1 MRERGLVGSGFF
13 GEGFLGGVT
22 QDSFVEG
29 GEGVEFGGG
38 EQVDEMPADVVH
50 VLGRCVLDG
59 AASGGQK
66 ADPGAA
72 AVGGVGF
79 ADDQPSLGHA
89 PDLVGEP
96 ALLPLHEGAQFLR
109 GHMARGVLREHGQ
122 DLVVGLGQP
131 GVLQQMLA
139 QAQGELVVH
148 VLEGP
153 PGAVFAGV
161 QPVRFRRYAPRPL
174 NEIKLPPAALPP
186 GVAAVRQTT
195 FADPE
200 GNEFDLVTWQPA

>member
-1 MRERGLVGSGFF
+1 VRERGLVGSGFS
-13 GEGFLGGVT
+13 GEGFLGEVT

-29 GEGVEFGGG
+29 GEGLEFGGG
-38 EQVDEMPADVVH
+38 EQVDEMPADIMH

-66 ADPGAA
+66 ADHGAA
-72 AVGGVGF
+72 AVGRVGF
-79 ADDQPSLGHA
+79 ADDQPTLLHA

-96 ALLPLHEGAQFLR
+96 AKNSVHL
-109 GHMARGVLREHGQ
+109 VLVADRHDEETGR
-122 DLVVGLGQP
+122 LTGLG
-131 GVLQQMLA
+131 A
-139 QAQGELVVH
+139 
-148 VLEGP
+148 
-153 PGAVFAGV
+153 
-161 QPVRFRRYAPRPL
+161 RPL
-174 NEIKLPPAALPP
+174 NEIRVPPAALPP